1 MRFFGDAIAKAED
14 GGVKSSRR
22 GPANLLQLLPDEFSY
37 QEAMAIRLEYG
48 LGQKGTRTMINNWVH
63 RGYIERKSVSGNASG
78 NVSGNCQNGAMGQN
92 QSANQT
98 KTDINISNISF
109 ENAYFIKLKYR
120 KDGINIEKNC

>member
-1 MRFFGDAIAKAED
+1 MDEFIRWSLRYDLYCKMRFFGDAIAKAED

-48 LGQKGTRTMINNWVH
+48 LGQKGTRVMINNWVH
-63 RGYIERKSVSGNASG
+63 RGYIERKSF
-78 NVSGNCQNGAMGQN
+78 
-92 QSANQT
+92 QSASQAQT
-98 KTDINISNISF
+98 DVNFSNVSF
-109 ENAYFIKLKYR
+109 ENTYFIKLKYR